1 MKRTLCIRP
10 LCRADYGRCKELMA
24 QVHALH
30 VQNRPDLFRA
40 ASPETLAAYYRAE
53 LAEGERLSAVAE
65 RDGVPVGACLVS
77 VKTQAK
83 GQTILAGRS
92 IACVEALCVAQ
103 SCRGQGIGT
112 SLMRWVAER
121 AAALGLDSVEL
132 SVYAFNNSVRSLYE
146 GLGFQVKSY
155 HMEYLRNIKRE
166 ERNEH
171 DLL

>member
-24 QVHALH
+24 QFHALH

-40 ASPETLAAYYRAE
+40 ASPETLAAYYRDE

-112 SLMRWVAER
+112 SRMRWLGSGAGGGAWAGQRGVIGLRLPRFRPVA
-121 AAALGLDSVEL
+121 V
-132 SVYAFNNSVRSLYE
+132 
-146 GLGFQVKSY
+146 
-155 HMEYLRNIKRE
+155 
-166 ERNEH
+166 
-171 DLL
+171 